1 MEKNGERSAN
11 RASTISTRPATT
23 MPNIDQR
30 SASMSPASDLYTIQT
45 RNADDAIGRTPRVMA
60 FQAPLATR
68 RR

>member
-11 RASTISTRPATT
+11 RASSISSRPATT

-30 SASMSPASDLYTIQT
+30 SAGVSPASDLYTIQA
-45 RNADDAIGRTPRVMA
+45 RNADDAAGRTPRVIA
-60 FQAPLATR
+60 FQVPLATR